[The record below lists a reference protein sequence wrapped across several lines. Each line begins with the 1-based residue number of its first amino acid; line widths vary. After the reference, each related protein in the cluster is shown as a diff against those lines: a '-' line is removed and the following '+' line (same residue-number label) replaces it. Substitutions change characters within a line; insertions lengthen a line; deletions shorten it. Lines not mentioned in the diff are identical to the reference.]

1 MQESTCC
8 HIPCPLRLEKER
20 LVPCYNSYV
29 SKSSYWKRFTL
40 LETELQASFEKVW
53 ARNFRSIEYAELELG
68 ALTTLVGPNASGKS
82 NLLDLFGFLADAGR
96 HSLETAIT
104 RRGGIDSIGR
114 KSPSGRILGPEIGFR
129 YVNSEGKLEYSVS
142 LTRIGRGDYRV
153 KKEYAKLQPTDSGDA
168 SFECEL
174 NNGRLTKP
182 NLRKILRQQTAAPDE
197 ESEHLP
203 NFAGILNRAI
213 EELDD
218 QDLNLISAEHSQVTS
233 LLSFVLSQSNGK
245 IESNMILGNSSFNL
259 HRTLNQAKE
268 DLCKIGIYHI
278 FPNSLRDPQ
287 KVADS
292 HPLAAD
298 GENLASTLR
307 DMLQKKK
314 TFSAGSQSGPYFC
327 RSRSSGHSGGLS
339 WKLLRSGA

>member
-8 HIPCPLRLEKER
+8 HIPCLLRLEKER
-20 LVPCYNSYV
+20 LVPCYIHTSPKV
-29 SKSSYWKRFTL
+29 LTGKFTL
-40 LETELQASFEKVW
+40 VETELQASFEKVW

-174 NNGRLTKP
+174 NNGR
-182 NLRKILRQQTAAPDE
+182 
-197 ESEHLP
+197 
-203 NFAGILNRAI
+203 
-213 EELDD
+213 
-218 QDLNLISAEHSQVTS
+218 
-233 LLSFVLSQSNGK
+233 
-245 IESNMILGNSSFNL
+245 
-259 HRTLNQAKE
+259 
-268 DLCKIGIYHI
+268 
-278 FPNSLRDPQ
+278 
-287 KVADS
+287 
-292 HPLAAD
+292 
-298 GENLASTLR
+298 
-307 DMLQKKK
+307 
-314 TFSAGSQSGPYFC
+314 PY
-327 RSRSSGHSGGLS
+327 
-339 WKLLRSGA
+339 